1 MAAATTETTAPVY
14 DRMKAVKE
22 FDESKSGVK
31 GLSDSGITSIPE
43 FFVHSPDTLSEL
55 KPSSNAATFSIPVI
69 DLSGLN
75 STNRRPAIIAQIKEA
90 ARTWGF
96 FQLINHGVPISAID
110 ETLEAIKAFHE
121 QSQEEKSKY
130 YRRQEW
136 RGVMYLSNH
145 DLYRSKTAT
154 WHDALQVWM
163 GPDPLEAE
171 EIPEVCRGEVVAW
184 DRHAKEVVENVM
196 ELLGEGLGLEGGR
209 FKELT
214 FSEKRLFVGA
224 CYPPCPEPERT
235 VGLTP
240 HSDSTFLTV
249 LVQNQVKGLRVKHG
263 GEWVEVSP
271 VRGGLI
277 VNVGDFLQIVSN
289 GEYQSVEHY
298 VAANSAKE
306 PRISIV
312 MFFNLAKWRR
322 RGSSNYS
329 GPLPELL
336 SPERPAIYR
345 DFTEQEFLQNFL
357 SKGFESKSMIE
368 NIKIPN

>member
-1 MAAATTETTAPVY
+1 MAAATADTTAPAY

-43 FFVHSPDTLSEL
+43 MFVHPPHALSKL
-55 KPSSNAATFSIPVI
+55 KPSSNAATLSIPVI
-69 DLSGLN
+69 DLADMN
-75 STNRRPAIIAQIKEA
+75 STDHRPAIVAQIKEA

-96 FQLINHGVPISAID
+96 FQLINHGVPVSAID
-110 ETLEAIKAFHE
+110 EILDAIKAFHE
-121 QSQEEKSKY
+121 LPLEAKSKY
-130 YRRQEW
+130 YRRNEE
-136 RGVMYLSNH
+136 RGVMYASNS
-145 DLYRSKTAT
+145 DLYRSKAAA
-154 WHDALQVWM
+154 WHDALQIWM
-163 GPDPLEAE
+163 GPDPPEAE
-171 EIPEVCRGEVVAW
+171 EIPEACRGEVVAW
-184 DRHAKEVVENVM
+184 DRHATEVAENVM
-196 ELLGEGLGLEGGR
+196 ELLGEGLGLERGR

-214 FSEKRLFVGA
+214 FSEKRLFAGV

-240 HSDSTFLTV
+240 HSDSAFLTV

-277 VNVGDFLQIVSN
+277 VNIVSN
-289 GEYQSVEHY
+289 GEYQSVEHC
-298 VAANSAKE
+298 VAANSAEE

-312 MFFNLAKWRR
+312 MFLNLVKWRS
-322 RGSSNYS
+322 GPSNYY

-336 SPERPAIYR
+336 SPERPAVYR
-345 DFTEQEFLQNFL
+345 DFTEQEFRHNLF
-357 SKGFESKSMIE
+357 SKGFDTKSFVAK
-368 NIKIPN
+368 IKIPN

>member
-1 MAAATTETTAPVY
+1 MAAATADTTASAY

-31 GLSDSGITSIPE
+31 GLSDSGITSIPDI
-43 FFVHSPDTLSEL
+43 FVHPPDTLSEL
-55 KPSSNAATFSIPVI
+55 KPSSNAATLSIPVI
-69 DLSGLN
+69 DLSDLN
-75 STNRRPAIIAQIKEA
+75 STDRRPMIVAQIKEA

-96 FQLINHGVPISAID
+96 FQLINHGVPVSTID
-110 ETLEAIKAFHE
+110 ETLDAIKAFHE
-121 QSQEEKSKY
+121 QPQEAKSKY
-130 YRRQEW
+130 YRRDEN
-136 RGVMYLSNH
+136 RGVMYASNS
-145 DLYRSKTAT
+145 DLYQSKAAA
-154 WHDALQVWM
+154 WHDGLQVWM
-163 GPDPLEAE
+163 GPDPPEVE

-184 DRHAKEVVENVM
+184 DRHATEVAENVM
-196 ELLGEGLGLEGGR
+196 ELLGEGLGLERGR

-214 FSEKRLFVGA
+214 FSEKRMFAGI

-240 HSDSTFLTV
+240 HSDSSFLTV

-289 GEYQSVEHY
+289 GEYQSVEHC

-312 MFFNLAKWRR
+312 MFLNLVKWRS
-322 RGSSNYS
+322 GSSNYY

-345 DFTEQEFLQNFL
+345 DFTEQEFSHNLF
-357 SKGFESKSMIE
+357 SKGFDSKSMIAK
-368 NIKIPN
+368 IKIPN

>member
-1 MAAATTETTAPVY
+1 MVAATSDTTAQVY

-22 FDESKSGVK
+22 FDESKAGVK
-31 GLSDSGITSIPE
+31 GLTDSGITSIPKI
-43 FFVHSPDTLSEL
+43 FVHPPDTLSDL
-55 KPSSNAATFSIPVI
+55 KPSLNAATLSIPVI
-69 DLSGLN
+69 DLSGLD
-75 STNRRPAIIAQIKEA
+75 STDRRLSIIAQIKEA
-90 ARTWGF
+90 ARNWGF
-96 FQLINHGVPISAID
+96 FQLINHGVPVSAID
-110 ETLEAIKAFHE
+110 GTLEAIKAFHE
-121 QSQEEKSKY
+121 QPQEMKSKY
-130 YRRQEW
+130 YRREEG
-136 RGVMYLSNH
+136 RGVMYSSNN

-163 GPDPLEAE
+163 GPDPPEAE

-184 DRHAKEVVENVM
+184 DRHAREVAETVM
-196 ELLGEGLGLEGGR
+196 ELLGEGLGLERGR

-214 FSEKRLFVGA
+214 FSEKRLLVGI

-240 HSDSTFLTV
+240 HSDSSFLTV
-249 LVQNQVKGLRVKHG
+249 LVQNRVKGLRVKHG

-289 GEYQSVEHY
+289 GEYQSVEHC

-312 MFFNLAKWRR
+312 MFFHLVKWWS
-322 RGSSNYS
+322 GSSNYY

-336 SPERPAIYR
+336 SPERPAMYR
-345 DFTEQEFLQNFL
+345 DFTEREFLHNIF
-357 SKGFESKSMIE
+357 SKGFDSKSLIE
-368 NIKIPN
+368 KIKIPN